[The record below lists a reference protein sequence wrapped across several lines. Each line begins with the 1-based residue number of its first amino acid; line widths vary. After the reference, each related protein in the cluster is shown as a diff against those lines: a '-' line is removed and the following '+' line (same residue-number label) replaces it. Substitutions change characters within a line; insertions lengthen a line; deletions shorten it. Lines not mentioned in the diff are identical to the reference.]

1 MNPTRWLAISF
12 LILATYSLYAAK
24 YEISDQNTVTIT
36 GRVTTDV
43 GHPVEFALVYLKNT
57 RFGAVTNTQGEFSF
71 EAPSGTYT
79 LVVQSLIHK
88 PFEKV
93 LGIPATNRFDI
104 PLIVISEEV
113 VRLDEVVV
121 TGQFIPQSLNN
132 SVYKVRTINQQTIAR
147 SGATEVRQ
155 LLERELGVS
164 FRNDLVTGE
173 SDIQLMGMSG
183 QNVKVLLDGLPLI
196 DRGSRRQSLSQ
207 VDLNQIERIEIVEGP
222 LSVQY
227 GTDAL
232 AGVINLISK
241 RNHRNNE
248 GVSLSA
254 RVIEETAGNEYSF
267 GVGEGVHNLHFGIG
281 YTHRSG
287 LIGNANFT
295 RNEFGGW
302 QGNATGRARQ
312 WRPRNQLMGGA
323 TVGFRNDQA
332 DIWYRINYLDETIY
346 GPTNPNP
353 LTNIAT
359 DLDFLTTRFTHQL
372 QGRLVNT
379 GRGLVLTGMLSYQDL
394 KRRSLTTTYNPAT
407 GDRRLAMGQGDQDV
421 SLFDNLF
428 ARFTASKRFNNA
440 ISVLTGVEYRL
451 DHGSGDRIQ
460 GSPNITDVSAFVSA
474 EWVLG
479 HFNLRPGL
487 RFSHNSVYAAPP
499 VIPSINTLININE
512 WIDFRASYA
521 KGFRAPAL
529 RELHFWFFNANH
541 SIKGNTNLKAENSDS
556 FLASLTF
563 NPQVSDR
570 IRIRTSIS
578 GFYNTFNDMIAIGVY
593 ANDPS
598 MNTFINID
606 RHKTTG
612 GTFEASINAKAWQAG
627 IGVSHI
633 GRFNRFSEQFETE
646 MFHWS
651 PEFNAN
657 LLYNMEGINTSFL
670 FSYKFTGKR
679 PFPEIVTVDG
689 NQIINTAYVGNFSWA
704 DITLT
709 KTLHRFANL
718 QIGAR
723 NIFNVIAVQN
733 TAMAGGGHGASGPM
747 QVSYGRSWFAGL
759 VFNFD

>member
-1 MNPTRWLAISF
+1 MNPTRWLLISF
-12 LILATYSLYAAK
+12 LILATNSLYASEA
-24 YEISDQNTVTIT
+24 ERLDHGIVTIV
-36 GRVTTDV
+36 GRVTTDA
-43 GHPVEFALVYLKNT
+43 GEAVEFAQVYFKNS
-57 RFGAVTNTQGEFSF
+57 RFGAVTNAQGEFSF

-79 LVVQSLIHK
+79 LVVQSLIHQ

-93 LGIPATNRFDI
+93 FEVPSLRQFDV
-104 PLIVISEEV
+104 PLIVLSDDV

-121 TGQFIPQSLNN
+121 TGQFVPQSLNN
-132 SVYKVRTINQQTIAR
+132 SVYKVRTINRQTIAR

-164 FRNDLVTGE
+164 FRNNLVLGE
-173 SDIQLMGMSG
+173 ADIQLMGMSG

-196 DRGSRRQSLSQ
+196 DRGSNRQSLSQ
-207 VDLNQIERIEIVEGP
+207 VDLNLIERIEIVEGP

-241 RNHRNNE
+241 RSHRNNE

-267 GVGEGVHNLHFGIG
+267 GVGEGVHNLHFGFG

-287 LIGNANFT
+287 LHGNVNFT

-323 TVGFRNDQA
+323 TVGFRNDQV
-332 DIWYRINYLDETIY
+332 DIWYRLNYLDETIY

-359 DLDFLTTRFTHQL
+359 DLDFLTSRITHQL

-379 GRGLVLTGMLSYQDL
+379 GSGLVLAGMLSYQDL

-407 GDRRLAMGQGDQDV
+407 GDRRLTMGQGDQDV

-428 ARFTASKRFNNA
+428 ARLTASKRFNNS
-440 ISVLTGVEYRL
+440 ISLLSGLEYRY

-474 EWVLG
+474 EWILG
-479 HFNLRPGL
+479 PFNLRPGL
-487 RFSHNSVYAAPP
+487 RFSHNSVYPAPP
-499 VIPSINTLININE
+499 IIPSINTLININE
-512 WIDFRASYA
+512 WIDLRASYA

-541 SIKGNTNLKAENSDS
+541 SIKGNTNLRAENSDS
-556 FLASLTF
+556 FLGSLTF

-570 IRIRTSIS
+570 FRIRTSIS

-612 GTFEASINAKAWQAG
+612 GTFEASINAKEWQAG
-627 IGVSHI
+627 VGVSHI

-646 MFHWS
+646 RFHWS

-657 LLYNMEGINTSFL
+657 LLYNIKRINTSFL
-670 FSYKFTGKR
+670 FSYKFTGRR
-679 PFPEIVTVDG
+679 PFPEIITVDG
-689 NQIINTAYVGNFSWA
+689 NQTINTAFVGNFNWA
-704 DITLT
+704 DITIT
-709 KTLHRFANL
+709 KGLHRFFNL
-718 QIGAR
+718 QLGAR
-723 NIFNVIAVQN
+723 NIFNVTAVQS
-733 TAMAGGGHGASGPM
+733 TAMAGPGHGGSGPM
-747 QVSYGRSWFAGL
+747 QVSFGRSWFAGL
-759 VFNFD
+759 IFNFD